1 MISLQIFNLLISA
14 LPTPHQLYISLNSVR
29 CSHFIQTALA
39 GWILS
44 QCEMGWV
51 GIVTGENCVGTDL
64 VDMLFLMFQN

>member
-14 LPTPHQLYISLNSVR
+14 LPTPVISLNLVK

-51 GIVTGENCVGTDL
+51 GIVTGENCVGT
-64 VDMLFLMFQN
+64 